1 MNVTACRTSEVIS
14 SDGVKLAVYE
24 TGTAQGP
31 EILFIHGFSQA
42 ALCWQRQFEDAA
54 LLREFRLTAFDIRG
68 HGASDKPLDPARY
81 GNDHLFADDIRA
93 VMMGLELKRPVL
105 VAWSYAGRLVS
116 DYVAAFG
123 TTDLTGI
130 NYVCAR
136 TMNDPRFNGPGTE
149 FLSGMMSAD
158 LARNI
163 AATRGFL
170 AACFA
175 VPPPRADFET
185 ALAYNMVIPAEIRAA
200 HLSRPPS
207 DGSDLAGLDLPVLV
221 TQGSEDLL
229 VSRGLGEL
237 TAKLVPGASLSIYKG
252 IGHSPFTEDT
262 PRFNRELAAFV
273 RAANSSKGSNH
284 PA

>member
-1 MNVTACRTSEVIS
+1 MNVTAWQTSEVTS

-24 TGTAQGP
+24 SGNALGP

-42 ALCWQRQFEDAA
+42 ALCWQRQFDDAA

-68 HGASDKPLDPARY
+68 HGASDKPLEAARY
-81 GNDHLFADDIRA
+81 SIDRQFAEDIQA
-93 VMMGLELKRPVL
+93 VITGLGLKRPVL
-105 VAWSYAGRLVS
+105 VAWSYAGRLVN
-116 DYVAAFG
+116 DYAAAFG
-123 TTDLTGI
+123 TAGLTGV

-149 FLSGMMSAD
+149 FLSGMMSLD

-175 VPPPRADFET
+175 VPPPREDFET

-200 HLSRPPS
+200 HLSRPPR
-207 DGSDLAGLDLPVLV
+207 DGADLAGLDLPVLV

-237 TAKLVPGASLSIYKG
+237 TAELVPGASLSIYEG
-252 IGHSPFTEDT
+252 IGHSPFTEDA

-273 RAANSSKGSNH
+273 RAATSSNGSNH